1 MLRPPSPS
9 FHMHEKELTTS
20 TSSRA
25 CTQVQPHLRASW
37 GGADH
42 AQHDGTTF
50 LRFRRTQLHQWNSQ
64 DHPLAARGSLR
75 SMSPAGNSAQ
85 QILDLPSWKCS
96 TPLYFCS
103 LLARLVS
110 DAQSVK
116 LEAGTVV
123 ISLHQ
128 RHSSSFCQMDIHS
141 PPTNAPRP
149 SSTPHSC
156 AELAI
161 NSCSCF

>member
-1 MLRPPSPS
+1 MYTSPASPPC
-9 FHMHEKELTTS
+9 L
-20 TSSRA
+20 
-25 CTQVQPHLRASW
+25 L

-75 SMSPAGNSAQ
+75 SMSPVGNSAQ

-128 RHSSSFCQMDIHS
+128 GHSSSFCQMDIHS